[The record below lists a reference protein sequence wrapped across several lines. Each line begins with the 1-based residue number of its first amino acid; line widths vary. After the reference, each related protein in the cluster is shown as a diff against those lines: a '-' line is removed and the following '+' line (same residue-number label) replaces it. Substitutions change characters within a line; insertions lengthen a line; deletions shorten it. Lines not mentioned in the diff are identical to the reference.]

1 MPEPNIYTL
10 PDFHVLDIKSNT
22 FVHTQ
27 INKHSISVKIK
38 HFIGCFRTP
47 PPKNCHSG
55 ICH

>member
-1 MPEPNIYTL
+1 MPESIIYTL

-22 FVHTQ
+22 CVHTQ

-47 PPKNCHSG
+47 P
-55 ICH
+55 